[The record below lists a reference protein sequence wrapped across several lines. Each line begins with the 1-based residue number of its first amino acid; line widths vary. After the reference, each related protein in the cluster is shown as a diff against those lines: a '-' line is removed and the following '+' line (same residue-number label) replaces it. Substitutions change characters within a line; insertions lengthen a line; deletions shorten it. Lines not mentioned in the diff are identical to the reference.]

1 MWRIEESFG
10 KKFIEIN
17 IEKLDKMS
25 WWDCL
30 VKGEP
35 TIDTSKISPESS
47 KIDELDPEMQQ
58 TGNNHILKKLYNKL
72 I

>member
-35 TIDTSKISPESS
+35 VIDTSKISPESS
-47 KIDELDPEMQQ
+47 II
-58 TGNNHILKKLYNKL
+58 NL
-72 I
+72 IYLI